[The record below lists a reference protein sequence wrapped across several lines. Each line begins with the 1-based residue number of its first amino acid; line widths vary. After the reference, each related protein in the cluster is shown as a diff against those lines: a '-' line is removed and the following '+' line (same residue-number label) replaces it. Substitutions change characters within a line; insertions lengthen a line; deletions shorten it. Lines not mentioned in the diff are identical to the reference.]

1 MYILNLIHFSCK
13 HHKPSLMDKLMAC
26 YSVFPSTEVIMR
38 SGFILPLIA
47 GVLALQLSGC
57 GDAGQSG
64 QQQQQQAPEVG
75 FVTVKAATVTLN
87 RELPGRTTA
96 HQVAEVRPQVSGVIE
111 KRLFE
116 EGQEVSAGQPLYK
129 IDSRTYQA
137 AVASARAELAR
148 ATATLNSN
156 DLRAK
161 RFKKLLD
168 YKAVSQQEYDEAQAQ
183 LDENK
188 AAVAAARA
196 NLQSAQINLDYAT
209 IKAPISGR
217 IGRSSVTAG
226 ALVTAN
232 QANALA
238 TIRQLDPIYV
248 DLTQSSNELRQLRQ
262 AMQAGE
268 LQQVSDDEARIT
280 LILEDGS
287 HYKEA
292 GALQFSEF
300 AVDESTGS
308 VTLRALFP
316 NPDGELLPG
325 MFVRGRLPEGQR
337 KDAILVPQKGITRD
351 PTGQAYAMLIDDNN
365 QVKKVK
371 VSTERAVGNQW
382 LIADGLKDGDRLIV
396 DGLQRIQPG
405 APVSPVDTEKA
416 NVEPAPAQQEQPQSP
431 ASDAGE
437 AQSAAQ

>member
-1 MYILNLIHFSCK
+1 
-13 HHKPSLMDKLMAC
+13 
-26 YSVFPSTEVIMR
+26 MR
-38 SGFILPLIA
+38 SGFILPLMA
-47 GVLALQLSGC
+47 GALALQLSGC
-57 GDAGQSG
+57 GDAGQPG
-64 QQQQQQAPEVG
+64 QQQQQAPKAG
-75 FVTVKAATVTLN
+75 FVTVKAETITLN

-96 HQVAEVRPQVSGVIE
+96 HQIAEVRPQVSGVIE

-116 EGQEVSAGQPLYK
+116 EGQEVEAGQPLYK

-137 AVASARAELAR
+137 AVATARAELAR
-148 ATATLNSN
+148 AQATLKSN

-209 IKAPISGR
+209 IEAPISGR

-232 QANALA
+232 QANTLA

-268 LQQVSDDEARIT
+268 LQQVSEDEARIT

-287 HYKEA
+287 HYQEP
-292 GALQFSEF
+292 GVLQFSEF

-316 NPDGELLPG
+316 NPESDLLPG

-337 KDAILVPQKGITRD
+337 EDAILVPQKGITRD
-351 PTGQAYAMLIDDNN
+351 PTGQAYAMLIDSND
-365 QVKKVK
+365 QAKKVK
-371 VSTERAVGNQW
+371 VSTERAVKSQW
-382 LIADGLKDGDRLIV
+382 LIADGLKDGDRLII

-405 APVSPVDTEKA
+405 APVTPVDTENGDNTGEA
-416 NVEPAPAQQEQPQSP
+416 APQEQPQSP
-431 ASDAGE
+431 AENTGE

>member
-1 MYILNLIHFSCK
+1 
-13 HHKPSLMDKLMAC
+13 
-26 YSVFPSTEVIMR
+26 MR

-183 LDENK
+183 LDENN
-188 AAVAAARA
+188 AEIG
-196 NLQSAQINLDYAT
+196 SA
-209 IKAPISGR
+209 SCR
-217 IGRSSVTAG
+217 
-226 ALVTAN
+226 
-232 QANALA
+232 
-238 TIRQLDPIYV
+238 
-248 DLTQSSNELRQLRQ
+248 
-262 AMQAGE
+262 
-268 LQQVSDDEARIT
+268 
-280 LILEDGS
+280 
-287 HYKEA
+287 
-292 GALQFSEF
+292 
-300 AVDESTGS
+300 
-308 VTLRALFP
+308 
-316 NPDGELLPG
+316 
-325 MFVRGRLPEGQR
+325 
-337 KDAILVPQKGITRD
+337 
-351 PTGQAYAMLIDDNN
+351 
-365 QVKKVK
+365 
-371 VSTERAVGNQW
+371 ERV
-382 LIADGLKDGDRLIV
+382 
-396 DGLQRIQPG
+396 
-405 APVSPVDTEKA
+405 
-416 NVEPAPAQQEQPQSP
+416 
-431 ASDAGE
+431 
-437 AQSAAQ
+437 

>member
-1 MYILNLIHFSCK
+1 I
-13 HHKPSLMDKLMAC
+13 
-26 YSVFPSTEVIMR
+26 
-38 SGFILPLIA
+38 
-47 GVLALQLSGC
+47 
-57 GDAGQSG
+57 
-64 QQQQQQAPEVG
+64 
-75 FVTVKAATVTLN
+75 
-87 RELPGRTTA
+87 
-96 HQVAEVRPQVSGVIE
+96 
-111 KRLFE
+111 
-116 EGQEVSAGQPLYK
+116 
-129 IDSRTYQA
+129 
-137 AVASARAELAR
+137 
-148 ATATLNSN
+148 
-156 DLRAK
+156 
-161 RFKKLLD
+161 
-168 YKAVSQQEYDEAQAQ
+168 
-183 LDENK
+183 
-188 AAVAAARA
+188 
-196 NLQSAQINLDYAT
+196 
-209 IKAPISGR
+209 
-217 IGRSSVTAG
+217 TAG

-371 VSTERAVGNQW
+371 VRTERAVGNQW

>member
-1 MYILNLIHFSCK
+1 MLF
-13 HHKPSLMDKLMAC
+13 
-26 YSVFPSTEVIMR
+26 R
-38 SGFILPLIA
+38 S
-47 GVLALQLSGC
+47 
-57 GDAGQSG
+57 
-64 QQQQQQAPEVG
+64 
-75 FVTVKAATVTLN
+75 
-87 RELPGRTTA
+87 
-96 HQVAEVRPQVSGVIE
+96 
-111 KRLFE
+111 
-116 EGQEVSAGQPLYK
+116 
-129 IDSRTYQA
+129 
-137 AVASARAELAR
+137 LAR

-217 IGRSSVTAG
+217 IGRSSVTPG

-351 PTGQAYAMLIDDNN
+351 PTGQIGRA
-365 QVKKVK
+365 
-371 VSTERAVGNQW
+371 SCRERV
-382 LIADGLKDGDRLIV
+382 
-396 DGLQRIQPG
+396 
-405 APVSPVDTEKA
+405 
-416 NVEPAPAQQEQPQSP
+416 
-431 ASDAGE
+431 
-437 AQSAAQ
+437 